1 LLGAWGLTSVTLVLT
16 THGRAQ
22 SIGYI
27 LLAALVITGWLVW
40 VKVFADLIRRHFVKR
55 FAKPS

>member
-1 LLGAWGLTSVTLVLT
+1 MTLVLT